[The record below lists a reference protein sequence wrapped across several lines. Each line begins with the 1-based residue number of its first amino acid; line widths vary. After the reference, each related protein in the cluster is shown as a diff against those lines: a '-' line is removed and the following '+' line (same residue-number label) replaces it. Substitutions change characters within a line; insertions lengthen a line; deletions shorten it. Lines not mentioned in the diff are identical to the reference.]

1 MAKLLPLAS
10 ITRMSDM
17 RNYALAEAADASSK
31 CPAAYADYSQ
41 AIQILDT
48 YATFEGT
55 ALEITYVELARQAI
69 LDARKTWYAVGCPDP
84 NASSPEPK
92 TTSVTPVAPS
102 EIPSAVQS
110 ALGFGTIGQFLLV
123 GGALFAA
130 MLVFGKKSL
139 KTAKKSAPKRRRRTT
154 VRRVVRRRRR
164 R

>member
-10 ITRMSDM
+10 ITTMADM

-31 CPAAYADYSQ
+31 CPAAYSDYNK

-48 YATFEGT
+48 YSSLGGT

-69 LDARKTWYAVGCPDP
+69 LEARNTWYAVGCSDP
-84 NASSPEPK
+84 KVSSPEP
-92 TTSVTPVAPS
+92 SSPPSGAITPAEVPGAVVA
-102 EIPSAVQS
+102 AM
-110 ALGFGTIGQFLLV
+110 GFGNIGQFLLV

-130 MLVFGKKSL
+130 MLVFSKKPKGKGKQ
-139 KTAKKSAPKRRRRTT
+139 APARRP
-154 VRRVVRRRRR
+154 VVRRRRR